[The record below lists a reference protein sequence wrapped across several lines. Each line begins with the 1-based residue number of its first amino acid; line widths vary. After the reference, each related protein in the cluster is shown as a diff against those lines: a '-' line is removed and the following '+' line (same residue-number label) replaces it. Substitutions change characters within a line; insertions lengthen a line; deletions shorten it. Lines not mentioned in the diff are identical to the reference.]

1 MRQRFGLLMA
11 RTPETLELDAAGRP
25 ESALDPELT
34 ALPRP
39 RRPGRTLTLLA
50 MSLTVVAAC
59 FMSYA
64 LRGEALYALETGAP
78 TRLGD
83 LSRFDP
89 ARARA
94 NSWVQGEAALGSA
107 GAVRYGRPLESDSYR
122 LARVVDNEHLWVQVR
137 VPSDVDG
144 PHFVPPNSFVGRLVP
159 IAEAGLRYRG
169 LGEAAPIPASAWLLI
184 DGEAPNSTRWS
195 LGLMALFAGFA
206 AFNVYGLVRLLRP
219 IRDG

>member
-1 MRQRFGLLMA
+1 
-11 RTPETLELDAAGRP
+11 
-25 ESALDPELT
+25 
-34 ALPRP
+34 
-39 RRPGRTLTLLA
+39 

-64 LRGEALYALETGAP
+64 LRGEARYALETGVP

-83 LSRFDP
+83 LSRFSP

-122 LARVVDNEHLWVQVR
+122 LARVADNEHLWVQVR

-169 LGEAAPIPASAWLLI
+169 LSESAPIPASAWLLI

>member
-11 RTPETLELDAAGRP
+11 RTPETLELGAAGRAP
-25 ESALDPELT
+25 SALDPELT

-50 MSLTVVAAC
+50 MSLTVVAAF

-83 LSRFDP
+83 LARFDP

-94 NSWVQGEAALGSA
+94 NSWVQGAAALDA

-122 LARVVDNEHLWVQVR
+122 LARVVDNAHLWVQVR

-169 LGEAAPIPASAWLLI
+169 LGETTPIPASAWLLI

-206 AFNVYGLVRLLRP
+206 AFNVYGLIRLLRP

>member
-1 MRQRFGLLMA
+1 MA
-11 RTPETLELDAAGRP
+11 RTPETLELGSGARPPAG
-25 ESALDPELT
+25 LDPELT

-50 MSLTVVAAC
+50 MGLTVLACC

-64 LRGEALYALETGAP
+64 LRGEAMYALEGGAP
-78 TRLGD
+78 TRLGE
-83 LSRFDP
+83 LARFDP
-89 ARARA
+89 ARARP
-94 NSWVQGEAALGSA
+94 NSWVQGEGALASA

-122 LARVVDNEHLWVQVR
+122 LARVADNPHLWVQVR

-159 IAEAGLRYRG
+159 ISAAGLRYRG
-169 LGEAAPIPASAWLLI
+169 LREAAAIPAGAWLLI
-184 DGEAPNSTRWS
+184 DGEAPHSTRWS

-219 IRDG
+219 IRDA